1 MGRHV
6 AVDSRGRPIN
16 ERAMRLLE
24 LPLETL
30 TYDEIALLVGAG
42 RKTCRTYMT
51 QLRQA
56 GLTTAIPRR
65 KDYPK
70 SKKPPMAT
78 KEMRDRIAAA
88 REEAERKA
96 REALFDPRQVICRTT
111 WNTYAMV
118 LTPEDMEKNFIL
130 KRELV

>member
-1 MGRHV
+1 MGQHFTT
-6 AVDSRGRPIN
+6 DGRGRPIN
-16 ERAMRLLE
+16 EKAMRLLE

-88 REEAERKA
+88 KEAAERKA
-96 REALFDPRQVICRTT
+96 REELFDPRQVLGKTT
-111 WNTYAMV
+111 WNIYASV
-118 LTPEDMEKNFIL
+118 LPAEAMAKWFRQRSET
-130 KRELV
+130 